1 MAEVNSTAEQ
11 PFVLILVGLPGSGK
25 SHFASRLEEKSAR
38 FVRINQD
45 VLGDRPACEKLA
57 RSVLADGKIAVIDRC
72 NFDVKQRKKW
82 VQIANE
88 KGVQCECIIFNHDK
102 DECIKRCQMR
112 IGHETVRPD
121 DAARVV
127 SAMAKDF
134 RPPAPIPKSKSEK
147 GEVQCSGGERFRR
160 LENVSTFKKADGLA
174 DKYLGRFS

>member
-72 NFDVKQRKKW
+72 NFDVNQRKKW
-82 VQIANE
+82 IQIANE
-88 KGVQCECIIFNHDK
+88 KGVQ
-102 DECIKRCQMR
+102 
-112 IGHETVRPD
+112 
-121 DAARVV
+121 
-127 SAMAKDF
+127 
-134 RPPAPIPKSKSEK
+134 
-147 GEVQCSGGERFRR
+147 
-160 LENVSTFKKADGLA
+160 
-174 DKYLGRFS
+174 